1 MTATVLSL
9 IFEEVHRVAAGEVP
23 VLNED
28 VYTTLLTSSL
38 EDECSKLS
46 GTAIFDAAEAVES
59 VNEVS
64 RSAASCGPSDPSR
77 FSATSPLV
85 PRLSTGHRT

>member
-28 VYTTLLTSSL
+28 VTPHLLTSSPGTNVP
-38 EDECSKLS
+38 KLS
-46 GTAIFDAAEAVES
+46 GTAIF
-59 VNEVS
+59 
-64 RSAASCGPSDPSR
+64 RRG
-77 FSATSPLV
+77 
-85 PRLSTGHRT
+85 